1 MNEECLF
8 PPDIQIRGLPCG
20 KPFFIFEV
28 YLMSLTCPYCLSD
41 QVIQV
46 VNQQVNGTESSGL
59 AASASFATIGAS
71 ISKSLPLPVSPLLGG
86 LAGAVI
92 GGLFSSVFEEP
103 KKPVTMTYY
112 RCNQCQQNFR

>member
-1 MNEECLF
+1 
-8 PPDIQIRGLPCG
+8 
-20 KPFFIFEV
+20 
-28 YLMSLTCPYCLSD
+28 MSLTCPYCLSD

-71 ISKSLPLPVSPLLGG
+71 ISKTLLLPVSPLLGG

-92 GGLFSSVFEEP
+92 GGLFSSVFDEP
-103 KKPVTMTYY
+103 KKPVITSYY
-112 RCNQCQQNFR
+112 HCNTCQHNFR